1 MNTRQAE
8 RPAVALTRLMVWPIS
23 GHLLDE
29 VNVLAVNGF
38 LPRLCTKEKHGGSE
52 GARSHPILLYIYC

>member
-1 MNTRQAE
+1 MVKWANKHKKFQFRDANTDI
-8 RPAVALTRLMVWPIS
+8 LGRLIVRPIS

-38 LPRLCTKEKHGGSE
+38 LLWLCTKEKHG
-52 GARSHPILLYIYC
+52 YF